1 MTWYI
6 VADSSCNLRSF
17 ETGNPDIM
25 FGSVPLKI
33 QVGTKEF
40 IDNAELDIDELNRAV
55 AAEQEASSSSCPSAG
70 EWAEEFR
77 RADKVIALTISSAL
91 SGCYE
96 AAMMARTMVLDEHA
110 RANNGIISG
119 KEIHV
124 QDTRS
129 AGAKLE
135 ILVEFIVRY
144 LNENPDATFAEVV
157 RYLEAIDAKMQITF
171 SLSRYDNLVKN
182 GRLPRLAG
190 GIASKLNIRVFG
202 TASDE
207 GTIKVIG
214 STRGEKK
221 AQKKIVERMESLGY
235 HGGLVYI
242 DHAQNDVGAHEMAAA
257 IESRWP
263 QATIRILP
271 CGGLCSYYAEA
282 TGMIIGFEWCS

>member
-6 VADSSCNLRSF
+6 VADSSCNHRSF
-17 ETGNPDIM
+17 DTGNPDIM

-33 QVGTKEF
+33 HVGTREF

-77 RADKVIALTISSAL
+77 RADKVIALTISGAL
-91 SGCYE
+91 SGSYE

-110 RANNGIISG
+110 RANDGIIAG

-124 QDTRS
+124 HDSRS

-135 ILVEFIVRY
+135 ILVELIVRY
-144 LNENPDATFAEVV
+144 LNENADATFDEVV
-157 RYLEAIDAKMQITF
+157 RHLEAIDSKMQITF
-171 SLSRYDNLVKN
+171 SLSSYDNLVKN

-190 GIASKLNIRVFG
+190 GIASKLNIRIFG
-202 TASDE
+202 TATDE

-221 AQKKIVERMESLGY
+221 AQKKIIERMESLGY

-242 DHAQNDVGAHEMAAA
+242 DHSSNAEGARDMADA
-257 IESRWP
+257 IASKWP
-263 QATIRILP
+263 TATIRILP
-271 CGGLCSYYAEA
+271 CDGLCSYYAEES
-282 TGMIIGFEWCS
+282 GMIIGFEWCS